1 MAGGLEEEPK
11 KMNEKPQSER
21 TEEER
26 CVGLSEAG
34 RIVGVCVRTIR
45 REIER
50 GRLHAFR
57 AGRKWKIQTRE
68 LRRYMQG
75 IPIGARPV

>member
-1 MAGGLEEEPK
+1 
-11 KMNEKPQSER
+11 MNGTPQNES
-21 TEEER
+21 TEEDR

-34 RIVGVCVRTIR
+34 RILGVCVRTVT
-45 REIER
+45 REIQR

-57 AGRKWKIQTRE
+57 AGRKWKIQMRE

-75 IPIGARPV
+75 ISTGAIQV